1 MTDYV
6 PIRNAAEQSTL
17 YKWDSKTPMY
27 SLLAYSRSPISS
39 AKAKLCIPSSLLK
52 KITEDVHIEQKHI
65 SIKHFHSRM
74 QNLKSRRNGNVSL

>member
-39 AKAKLCIPSSLLK
+39 AKAKLCIP
-52 KITEDVHIEQKHI
+52 
-65 SIKHFHSRM
+65 
-74 QNLKSRRNGNVSL
+74 